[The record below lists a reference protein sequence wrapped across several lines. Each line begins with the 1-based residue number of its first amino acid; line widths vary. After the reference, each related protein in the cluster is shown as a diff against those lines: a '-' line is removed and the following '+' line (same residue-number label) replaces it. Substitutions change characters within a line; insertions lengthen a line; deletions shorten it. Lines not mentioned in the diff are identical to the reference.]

1 MDILILLADLAL
13 TVFVYCSPAAV
24 YRFLI
29 KKEPAE
35 KIPARNFCIISSV
48 IVYLVLLVIYL
59 SAGFDIVPNVTAAAL
74 WGFVG
79 YHILLYADKGQA
91 KDNNNSANKTE
102 EDPAQLSIFD
112 TPEIQTSNDESP
124 QEQVQESK
132 NMLAPEQSPA
142 PDEVHGIPPA
152 KEQIDNNT
160 LIVVCAVVLLCVFAL
175 VCFVYGTTVT

>member
-1 MDILILLADLAL
+1 MDVLILLADLAL
-13 TVFVYCSPAAV
+13 TVFAYCSPAAV

-74 WGFVG
+74 WGFASN
-79 YHILLYADKGQA
+79 HILLYADKGQV
-91 KDNNNSANKTE
+91 KENNDSTNKAE
-102 EDPAQLSIFD
+102 EDP
-112 TPEIQTSNDESP
+112 P

-152 KEQIDNNT
+152 KEQINTET
-160 LIVVCAVVLLCVFAL
+160 LIVVCVVVLLCVFAL
-175 VCFVYGTTVT
+175 ALLVYAITTAA